1 MIHIEV
7 TGKANYLFKQTLV
20 SACRFYMVQLGFR
33 KRKTPLD
40 ITIKITKKMSV
51 HGLCEFNQDFKY
63 PEIEIH
69 LNKDTGEDE
78 MVKTLGHELVHA
90 KQFLRKEL
98 TFKNKIFYWKGQL
111 SENEEWEDEAY
122 ELEEKLYGEYVKW
135 K

>member
-7 TGKANYLFKQTLV
+7 TGKSNYLFKQTV
-20 SACRFYMVQLGFR
+20 IAACRFYMVQLRFR

-40 ITIKITKKMSV
+40 ITIKITKKITEQ
-51 HGLCEFNQDFKY
+51 GLCEFNQDFKY
-63 PEIEIH
+63 PEIEIY
-69 LNKDTGEDE
+69 LNKETGEDE
-78 MVKTLGHELVHA
+78 MIKTLAHELVHV

-98 TFKNKIFYWKGQL
+98 RVCNKEIYWKGQL

-122 ELEEKLYGEYVKW
+122 ELEEKLYGEYIKW